1 MKQVLFVICMHNY
14 GPFAGFRLNND
25 NYSAHHQEN
34 EVLLMEGAPMF
45 VIDVEDIY
53 MDHTK
58 QHDELAQS
66 MASEKDKDH
75 LDKEK
80 CYWGHFDGKTI
91 TVVYLFNATDYEDA
105 VDDVI

>member
-1 MKQVLFVICMHNY
+1 
-14 GPFAGFRLNND
+14 
-25 NYSAHHQEN
+25 
-34 EVLLMEGAPMF
+34 MF
-45 VIDVEDIY
+45 VVDVEDVY

-66 MASEKDKDH
+66 MASGMASEHDKKN
-75 LDKEK
+75 LEKEK

-105 VDDVI
+105 VDDVIQQTIEHVNVDKPK